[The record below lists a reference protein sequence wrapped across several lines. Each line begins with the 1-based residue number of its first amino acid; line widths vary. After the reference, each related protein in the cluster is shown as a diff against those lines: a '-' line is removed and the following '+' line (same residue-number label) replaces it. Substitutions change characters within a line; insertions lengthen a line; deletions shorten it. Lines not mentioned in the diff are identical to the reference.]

1 MNNVAM
7 AVRIHNMGEHKTLS
21 YDIVYS
27 KMIIPYRF
35 WEINQVCESERE
47 WPAQWVHIV
56 TNFE

>member
-1 MNNVAM
+1 M